1 MAIEL
6 TRITQRQAPQLMK
19 GKQRRPDLEREIAEF
34 WDKNPDLTAQEVGR
48 RFDVVD
54 ETVSVYYRRYFDESF
69 SVRKRRSLSLLRDK
83 TPQRQRSSQIRRGND
98 PAFIQSVAEFLHDHP
113 EMTTDEVGEQFGI
126 SGRSAREYFFRVYKI
141 SLAPFRKRF
150 QDKRDAAIR
159 DYIQKNPDATLYV
172 IAKQFGVSEGTISR
186 VSDALRSKNRRKQ
199 RKLDEAAAKEYIKE
213 NYIRPT
219 KTLAR
224 ELGHTVPKV
233 NALIGELQAEGFFVN
248 IKRAETFSAYLKDHP
263 DEGYGGAARFFGVST
278 PFVMY
283 ALSGESEP
291 VWSRELDEDFHKRCV
306 PAPYDVA
313 ADIKRNKGFGISLPP
328 EEMKRFA
335 ALHRMKRER
344 GTRIR

>member
-1 MAIEL
+1 
-6 TRITQRQAPQLMK
+6 MK
-19 GKQRRPDLEREIAEF
+19 GKQRRPDLEREVAEY

-54 ETVSVYYRRYFDESF
+54 ETVSVYYRRYFGESF
-69 SVRKRRSLSLLRDK
+69 AVRKRRTLSYLSDK
-83 TPQRQRSSQIRRGND
+83 TSKKQRSSQIKKGND

-126 SGRSAREYFFRVYKI
+126 SGRSAREYFFRVYKV
-141 SLAPFRKRF
+141 SLTPFRKRF
-150 QDKRDAAIR
+150 QDKRDAEIR
-159 DYIQKNPDATLYV
+159 DYVQKNPDATLYA
-172 IAKQFGVSEGTISR
+172 IAKQFGVSEGTVSR
-186 VSDALRSKNRRKQ
+186 VSNALRSKNLRKQ
-199 RKLDEAAAKEYIKE
+199 RKLDEASAKAYIKE

-224 ELGHTVPKV
+224 ELGHTVSKV
-233 NALIGELQAEGFFVN
+233 KALIGELQAEGFFVN
-248 IKRAETFSAYLKDHP
+248 IKRAETFAAYLKDNP
-263 DEGYGGAARFFGVST
+263 DEGYGGAAKFFAVST

-291 VWSRELDEDFHKRCV
+291 VWSREADEDFHRRCV
-306 PAPYDVA
+306 AAPRDVA
-313 ADIKRNKGFGISLPP
+313 EDIKRNKGFGISLPP

-344 GTRIR
+344 GTRVR